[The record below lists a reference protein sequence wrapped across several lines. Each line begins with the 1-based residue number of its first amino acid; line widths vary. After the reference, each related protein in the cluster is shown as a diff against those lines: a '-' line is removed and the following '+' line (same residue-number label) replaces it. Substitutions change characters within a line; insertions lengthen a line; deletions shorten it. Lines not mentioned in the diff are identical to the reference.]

1 VLVQGRSVAILANI
15 GITASCLYWLHTH
28 DQSGLIHIE
37 APATEASTVFT
48 LGDFFD
54 VWGQPLDATHI
65 ASLALAPDQKLDVYL
80 DGQPYPGNPRSV
92 PLGAHAQV
100 VLEVVPPAVVPPPD
114 FTFPPNY

>member
-1 VLVQGRSVAILANI
+1 
-15 GITASCLYWLHTH
+15 
-28 DQSGLIHIE
+28 
-37 APATEASTVFT
+37 VFT